1 MALKGKQRSYLKSL
15 ANGIEPI
22 LILGKNGLTDNVLKQ
37 LDDALEAREL
47 IKIKCLENSGLDT
60 TETAS
65 EVVKLLKAEFVQSIG
80 SKFTIYRKAKEPKIN
95 IPK

>member
-1 MALKGKQRSYLKSL
+1 MLKGKERSYLKSL
-15 ANGIEPI
+15 SNTLEPI
-22 LILGKNGLTDNVLKQ
+22 LIIGKNGVTDNVIKQ

-47 IKIKCLENSGLDT
+47 IKIKLLDNSSLD
-60 TETAS
+60 AK
-65 EVVKLLKAEFVQSIG
+65 EVANDVAKVLKAEFVQSIG